1 MNEQEGF
8 GQCAHP
14 GRTPRTVAFTAIR
27 EANAI
32 TAKARKPA
40 NSNITLKHDKEKAK
54 DSTSQGAQDTTAL
67 KVMPI
72 NQQVENIKMQHR
84 SRHEHQ

>member
-32 TAKARKPA
+32 TA
-40 NSNITLKHDKEKAK
+40 NITLKHDRENAK